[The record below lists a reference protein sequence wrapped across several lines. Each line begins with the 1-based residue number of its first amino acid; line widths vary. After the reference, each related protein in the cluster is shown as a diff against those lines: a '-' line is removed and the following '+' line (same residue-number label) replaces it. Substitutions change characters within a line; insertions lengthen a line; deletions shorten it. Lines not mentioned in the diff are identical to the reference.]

1 MVWLAPHTCRAG
13 FEPQCACL
21 PWPLIAVSLALR
33 GSITATHINGASL
46 CPFLEL
52 LGLLDS
58 SNSFCFAFSA
68 LFCGYS
74 IYAMKTKQWVFSL
87 TLAGGLFLSSWP
99 ASAKEESAITSGPQL
114 LPTGQSISPLSLPG
128 AKIVD
133 LNPGLTDLPDFVA
146 GGGITAVLSPDQK
159 TLLVQTSGH
168 NLVNVT
174 TGDKKSLD
182 SDQYVFV
189 FDVSGDQPQQK
200 QVIRVPNT
208 FAGIAFDP
216 SGEKFYVGGGKD
228 DDIHVYLLKDSTWQ
242 EEASAISLAHN
253 GGNGLRRKETL
264 PVTAG
269 VAITAD
275 GQTLVVANI
284 QNDSISI
291 IDLSAEIVKQE
302 LDLRPGKIDSRNQGE
317 AGGEYPF
324 WVTIKGSEM
333 AYVSSLR
340 DREVVVVSLKPPA
353 DELLA
358 SNPSQPDA
366 PATSAAVVL
375 ARIKVAGNPNRM
387 LLDRAGRHLFVAED
401 NSDSVDVIDT
411 QSKKVVKT
419 IKVGGPADALPDR
432 LVHYRGLSPNSLA
445 LAPDERTIYVT
456 EGGIN
461 CVAVIDLF
469 SEASAKGEG
478 TLRPKVLGL
487 IPTTFYPNSAAV
499 SGDGQRLFVVNGKSL
514 TGPNPGY
521 FERKNPNQYVLELLR
536 SSLLTIPIPN
546 KEQLA
551 DTTKV
556 VAENNQFSAKPPDSD
571 RPLMTYLRRQIKHV
585 IYIVKENRT
594 YDQILGDLDRGNGD
608 HSLTQFGSAVTP
620 NFHHLAQQFVC
631 LDNFYDP
638 GDVSANGWPWSTA
651 GRESD
656 FGVKAVVLSYAKR
669 GMTYDFEGT
678 NRDVNVGLP
687 SLADRVAANP
697 LTPEDPDV
705 LPGTADVAA
714 PDGPNSADEGMGYL
728 WNVALRAGKSVRNYG
743 FFCDLSR
750 YEEPPPDEISLERHP
765 FEKKLQVAFPTK
777 AGLIDRTDPYF
788 RSFDTAF
795 PDYWREIEWER
806 EFDRFVREGQM
817 PDLCL
822 VRFMEDHMGSFKKA
836 IDGINTPERQQADN
850 DYAVG
855 RLVEKV
861 ATSLFKD
868 NTLIFVVE
876 DDAQNGA
883 DHVDSHRSTAYV
895 VGPFVKQGQV
905 VSQFYTTVNVLRT
918 IEDILGTEHLNIH
931 TATARP
937 MVEVFDLKQETW
949 KFKAEASSYL
959 KDTGLPLAD
968 KTGALHPTHDAAYWA
983 AATAQ
988 FDFSKEDN
996 LGDPN
1001 AFNRIIWKGLK
1012 GDVPYPG
1019 DRGGEQ

>member
-1 MVWLAPHTCRAG
+1 
-13 FEPQCACL
+13 
-21 PWPLIAVSLALR
+21 
-33 GSITATHINGASL
+33 
-46 CPFLEL
+46 
-52 LGLLDS
+52 
-58 SNSFCFAFSA
+58 
-68 LFCGYS
+68 
-74 IYAMKTKQWVFSL
+74 MKTKQWVLSL
-87 TLAGGLFLSSWP
+87 TLAGGLFLSLWP
-99 ASAKEESAITSGPQL
+99 ASAKEEPKITSGPQV
-114 LPTGQSISPLSLPG
+114 LPTGQSISPLSAPG
-128 AKIVD
+128 AKVVD

-159 TLLVQTSGH
+159 TLLALTSGH
-168 NLVNVT
+168 NLVSVT

-200 QVIRVPNT
+200 QVIRIPNT
-208 FAGIAFDP
+208 FAGISFDP
-216 SGEKFYVGGGKD
+216 SGQKFYVGGGKD
-228 DDIHVYLLKDSTWQ
+228 DNIHVYLLKDGSWQ
-242 EEASAISLAHN
+242 EEASAISLAHD
-253 GGNGLRRKETL
+253 GGNGLRRKETV

-269 VAITAD
+269 LAVAAD

-284 QNDSISI
+284 QNDSVSI

-302 LDLRPGKIDSRNQGE
+302 LDLRPGKIDSRHQGE
-317 AGGEYPF
+317 PGGEYPF
-324 WVTIKGSEM
+324 WVTIKGSEI

-340 DREVVVVSLKPPA
+340 DREVVVVSLKRPA
-353 DELLA
+353 DHLSDDSSDEALVKAPSENSSAKSEVLA
-358 SNPSQPDA
+358 NNPSQLDA

-375 ARIKVAGNPNRM
+375 TRIKVTGNPNRM
-387 LLDRAGRHLFVAED
+387 LLDHSGSHLFVAED

-411 QSKKVVKT
+411 QANKVVKT
-419 IKVGGPADALPDR
+419 IKAAGPVDALPDR

-445 LAPDERTIYVT
+445 LSPDERTLYVT

-499 SGDGQRLFVVNGKSL
+499 SGDGQRLFVLNGKSL
-514 TGPNPGY
+514 TGPNPGF

-536 SSLLTIPIPN
+536 SSLLSLPIPN

-551 DTTKV
+551 DTTRV

-571 RPLMTYLRRQIKHV
+571 HSLMTYLRRQIKHV

-594 YDQILGDLDRGNGD
+594 YDQVLGDLDRGNGD
-608 HSLTQFGSAVTP
+608 HSLTQFGSAITP

-656 FGVKAVVLSYAKR
+656 FGVKSVVLGYARR

-678 NRDVNVGLP
+678 NRDINIGLP

-750 YEEPPPDEISLERHP
+750 YEEPPPDEIPLERHP

-777 AGLIDRTDPYF
+777 AGLIERTDPYF

-806 EFDRFVREGQM
+806 EFDRFVRESQM

-868 NTLIFVVE
+868 NTLIFVIE

-937 MVEVFDLKQETW
+937 MAEVFDLKQETW
-949 KFKAEASSYL
+949 KFKAEPSSYL

-968 KTGALHPTHDAAYWA
+968 KSGAMHPTHDAAYWA
-983 AATAQ
+983 AATTQ

-996 LGDPN
+996 LGDPD

-1012 GDVPYPG
+1012 GEVPYPG
-1019 DRGGEQ
+1019 DALVRSEK

>member
-1 MVWLAPHTCRAG
+1 M
-13 FEPQCACL
+13 
-21 PWPLIAVSLALR
+21 
-33 GSITATHINGASL
+33 
-46 CPFLEL
+46 
-52 LGLLDS
+52 
-58 SNSFCFAFSA
+58 
-68 LFCGYS
+68 
-74 IYAMKTKQWVFSL
+74 MTKQWVLSL
-87 TLAGGLFLSSWP
+87 TLAGGLSVLTWP
-99 ASAKEESAITSGPQL
+99 AFAKEEPSNTSGRQV
-114 LPTGQSISPLSLPG
+114 LPTGQSISPLGAPG

-133 LNPGLTDLPDFVA
+133 LNPGLKDLPDFVA
-146 GGGITAVLSPDQK
+146 GGGITTVLSPDEK
-159 TLLVQTSGH
+159 ILLVLTSGY
-168 NLVNVT
+168 NLAAIAA
-174 TGDKKSLD
+174 GAKKSLD

-189 FDVSGDQPQQK
+189 FDVSGEQPQPK

-216 SGEKFYVGGGKD
+216 SGQKFYVSGGKD
-228 DDIHVYLLKDSTWQ
+228 DNIHVFLLKDGSWQ
-242 EEASAISLAHN
+242 EAASPLSLDHN
-253 GGNGLRRKETL
+253 GGNGLVRKETS

-269 VAITAD
+269 LAVTGD

-284 QNDSISI
+284 QNDSVSI
-291 IDLSAEIVKQE
+291 VDLSAEIVRQE
-302 LDLRPGKIDSRNQGE
+302 LDLRPGKIDSRHQGE

-324 WVTIKGSEM
+324 WVTIKGSEI

-340 DREVVVVSLKPPA
+340 DREVVVVALKSPVDELSAA
-353 DELLA
+353 DEARAHHSSA
-358 SNPSQPDA
+358 SVSGQSETGADESAQPA
-366 PATSAAVVL
+366 VTVKSAAVL
-375 ARIKVAGNPNRM
+375 TRIKVAGNPNRM
-387 LLDRAGRHLFVAED
+387 LLDKAGRNLFVAED

-411 QSKKVVKT
+411 RSNKIVKS
-419 IKVGGPADALPDR
+419 IKVAGPATVLPDR
-432 LVHYRGLSPNSLA
+432 LLHYRGLSPNSLA
-445 LAPDERTIYVT
+445 FSPDEHTLYVT

-461 CVAVIDLF
+461 SLAVIDLF
-469 SEASAKGEG
+469 PAASAKEKE
-478 TLRPKVLGL
+478 TLQPKVTGL
-487 IPTTFYPNSAAV
+487 IPTTFYPNCVTV
-499 SGDGQRLFVVNGKSL
+499 SGDGQRLYIVNGKSQ

-521 FERKNPNQYVLELLR
+521 FDRKNPDQYVLDLLR
-536 SSLLTIPIPN
+536 SCLLTIPVPT
-546 KEQLA
+546 KEQLT
-551 DTTKV
+551 DTTKL
-556 VAENNQFSAKPPDSD
+556 VAENNLFSAKPPDSD
-571 RPLMTYLRRQIKHV
+571 RSLIAYLRRQVKHV

-594 YDQILGDLDRGNGD
+594 YDQVLGDLDRGNGD
-608 HSLTQFGSAVTP
+608 RSLTQFGLTVTP

-631 LDNFYDP
+631 LDNFYDS

-656 FGVKAVVLSYAKR
+656 FGVKGVVLSYAQR
-669 GMTYDFEGT
+669 GITYDFEGT
-678 NRDVNVGLP
+678 NRDINIGLA
-687 SLADRVAANP
+687 SLAARVAANP
-697 LTPEDPDV
+697 LSPEDPDL
-705 LPGTADVAA
+705 LPGTGDVAA
-714 PDGPNSADEGMGYL
+714 PDGPTGAEEGMGYL
-728 WNVALRAGKSVRNYG
+728 WNVALKAGRSVRNYG

-750 YEEPPPDEISLERHP
+750 YEEPPPDQIPLERHP
-765 FEKKLQVAFPTK
+765 HDKKLQVAYPTK
-777 AGLIDRTDPYF
+777 PELMDRTDLYF
-788 RSFDTAF
+788 RGFDTAF

-806 EFDRFVREGQM
+806 EFDRFVRDGQM

-861 ATSLFKD
+861 ASSIFRD

-876 DDAQNGA
+876 DDAQSGA

-937 MVEVFDLKQETW
+937 LAEVFDLKQEIW
-949 KFKAEASSYL
+949 KFKAEPSNYL
-959 KDTGLPLAD
+959 KDSDLPLPN

-996 LGDPN
+996 LGDPD

-1012 GDVPYPG
+1012 GDVPYPVT
-1019 DRGGEQ
+1019 GGEVRNEK

>member
-1 MVWLAPHTCRAG
+1 
-13 FEPQCACL
+13 
-21 PWPLIAVSLALR
+21 
-33 GSITATHINGASL
+33 
-46 CPFLEL
+46 
-52 LGLLDS
+52 
-58 SNSFCFAFSA
+58 
-68 LFCGYS
+68 
-74 IYAMKTKQWVFSL
+74 MKTKQWVLSL
-87 TLAGGLFLSSWP
+87 TLAGGLFAPSWP
-99 ASAKEESAITSGPQL
+99 ASAKEGPVITSGPHV
-114 LPTGQSISPLSLPG
+114 LPTGQSISPLSAPG

-159 TLLVQTSGH
+159 TLLALTSGH
-168 NLVNVT
+168 NLVSVT

-208 FAGIAFDP
+208 FAGISFDP
-216 SGEKFYVGGGKD
+216 SGQKFYIGGGKD
-228 DDIHVYLLKDSTWQ
+228 DNIHVYLQKDGSWR
-242 EEASAISLAHN
+242 EEASVISLGHN
-253 GGNGLRRKETL
+253 GGNGLSRKETF

-269 VAITAD
+269 LAVTAD

-284 QNDSISI
+284 QNDSVSI
-291 IDLSAEIVKQE
+291 IDLSAEIVKRE
-302 LDLRPGKIDSRNQGE
+302 LDLRPGKIDSRHQGE

-324 WVTIKGSEM
+324 WVAIKGSEM

-353 DELLA
+353 DDLSDEALASASSTSSAARSELL
-358 SNPSQPDA
+358 SNNPSQPDA

-387 LLDRAGRHLFVAED
+387 LLDHAGRHLFVAED
-401 NSDSVDVIDT
+401 NSDSVDIIDT
-411 QSKKVVKT
+411 QFNKVVKT
-419 IKVGGPADALPDR
+419 IKLAGPAGALPDW

-445 LAPDERTIYVT
+445 LSPDERTLYVT
-456 EGGIN
+456 EGGTN
-461 CVAVIDLF
+461 CVAEIDLF
-469 SEASAKGEG
+469 SGPSEKGESSEASTKRGSSSEASTKGEG
-478 TLRPKVLGL
+478 TLPPKVLGL
-487 IPTTFYPNSAAV
+487 IPTTFYPNCVVV

-521 FERKNPNQYVLELLR
+521 FERKNSNQYVLELLR
-536 SSLLTIPIPN
+536 SSLLTIPILN
-546 KEQLA
+546 KQQLA

-571 RPLMTYLRRQIKHV
+571 HSLMAYLRRQIKHV
-585 IYIVKENRT
+585 LYIVKENRT

-608 HSLTQFGSAVTP
+608 RSLTQFGSTITP

-656 FGVKAVVLSYAKR
+656 FGVKAVVLNYAKR

-678 NRDVNVGLP
+678 NRDINIGLG

-728 WNVALRAGKSVRNYG
+728 WDVALRAGKSVRNYG

-750 YEEPPPDEISLERHP
+750 YEEAPPDEIPLERHP
-765 FEKKLQVAFPTK
+765 FEKKLQVAYPTK
-777 AGLIDRTDPYF
+777 AGLIERTDLYF

-795 PDYWREIEWER
+795 PDYWREVEWER

-822 VRFMEDHMGSFKKA
+822 VRFMEDHMGSFKKT

-855 RLVEKV
+855 RLVEKI
-861 ATSLFKD
+861 AASPFKD

-895 VGPFVKQGQV
+895 VGPFIKQGQV

-937 MVEVFDLKQETW
+937 ISEVFDLKQETW
-949 KFKAEASSYL
+949 KFKAEPSSYL

-968 KTGALHPTHDAAYWA
+968 KTGAMHPTHDAAYWA

-996 LGDPN
+996 LGDPD

-1019 DRGGEQ
+1019 DRRIER

>member
-1 MVWLAPHTCRAG
+1 
-13 FEPQCACL
+13 
-21 PWPLIAVSLALR
+21 
-33 GSITATHINGASL
+33 
-46 CPFLEL
+46 
-52 LGLLDS
+52 
-58 SNSFCFAFSA
+58 
-68 LFCGYS
+68 
-74 IYAMKTKQWVFSL
+74 MKIKQWVLSV
-87 TLAGGLFLSSWP
+87 TLAGGLLLSLWP
-99 ASAKEESAITSGPQL
+99 ASAKEGAAISSGPQV
-114 LPTGQSISPLSLPG
+114 LPTGQSISPLSVPG

-133 LNPGLTDLPDFVA
+133 LNPGLPDLPDFVA
-146 GGGITAVLSPDQK
+146 GGGITTVLSPDLK
-159 TLLVQTSGH
+159 TLLALTSGY
-168 NLVNVT
+168 NLVSVT

-208 FAGIAFDP
+208 FAGISFDP
-216 SGEKFYVGGGKD
+216 SGQKFYVGGGKD
-228 DDIHVYLLKDSTWQ
+228 DNIHVYLLKDGSWQ
-242 EEASAISLAHN
+242 EEASAISLAHD
-253 GGNGLRRKETL
+253 GGNGLRRKETV

-269 VAITAD
+269 LAVTAD
-275 GQTLVVANI
+275 GRTLVVANI
-284 QNDSISI
+284 QNDSVSI
-291 IDLSAEIVKQE
+291 VDLSAEIVKHE
-302 LDLRPGKIDSRNQGE
+302 LDLRPGKIDSHHQGE
-317 AGGEYPF
+317 PGGEYPF
-324 WVTIKGSEM
+324 WVTVKGSEI

-353 DELLA
+353 DNLSDDSRAKALSANSSAKPETLAKASSTTSGAKSELPA
-358 SNPSQPDA
+358 NNPSQPGP
-366 PATSAAVVL
+366 PATSAAAVL
-375 ARIKVAGNPNRM
+375 ARIKVTGNPNRM
-387 LLDRAGRHLFVAED
+387 LLDRAGHHLFVAED
-401 NSDSVDVIDT
+401 NSDSVDVMDT
-411 QSKKVVKT
+411 QSNKVVKT
-419 IKVGGPADALPDR
+419 IKVAGPADALPDR
-432 LVHYRGLSPNSLA
+432 PVHYRGLSPNSLA
-445 LAPDERTIYVT
+445 LSPDERTLYVT

-469 SEASAKGEG
+469 CEALAKGEG

-487 IPTTFYPNSAAV
+487 IPTTFYPNSVAV
-499 SGDGQRLFVVNGKSL
+499 SADGQRLFVVNGKSL
-514 TGPNPGY
+514 TGPNPGF

-536 SSLLTIPIPN
+536 SSLLTVPIPN
-546 KEQLA
+546 QEQLA

-571 RPLMTYLRRQIKHV
+571 HSLMTYLRRQIKHV

-608 HSLTQFGSAVTP
+608 HSLAQFGSTITP

-638 GDVSANGWPWSTA
+638 GDVSASGWPWSTA

-656 FGVKAVVLSYAKR
+656 FGVKAVVLGYAKR
-669 GMTYDFEGT
+669 GTTYDFEGT
-678 NRDVNVGLP
+678 NRDINIGLP

-714 PDGPNSADEGMGYL
+714 PDGPDSADEGMGYL
-728 WNVALRAGKSVRNYG
+728 WNVALRGGKSVRNYG

-750 YEEPPPDEISLERHP
+750 YEEPPPDEIPLERHP

-788 RSFDTAF
+788 RGFDTAF
-795 PDYWREIEWER
+795 PDYWREVEWER

-868 NTLIFVVE
+868 NTLIFVIE

-883 DHVDSHRSTAYV
+883 DHVDAHRSTAYV

-931 TATARP
+931 TSTARP
-937 MVEVFDLKQETW
+937 MTEVFDLKQQTW
-949 KFKAEASSYL
+949 KFKAEPSSYL

-968 KTGALHPTHDAAYWA
+968 KTGALHPTHDAAYWE

-996 LGDPN
+996 LGDPD
-1001 AFNRIIWKGLK
+1001 AFNRIIWNGLK

-1019 DRGGEQ
+1019 DAIVKSEK

>member
-1 MVWLAPHTCRAG
+1 M
-13 FEPQCACL
+13 
-21 PWPLIAVSLALR
+21 I
-33 GSITATHINGASL
+33 
-46 CPFLEL
+46 
-52 LGLLDS
+52 
-58 SNSFCFAFSA
+58 
-68 LFCGYS
+68 
-74 IYAMKTKQWVFSL
+74 TKQWVLSL
-87 TLAGGLFLSSWP
+87 TLAGGLLLPSWP
-99 ASAKEESAITSGPQL
+99 ASGKEEPTVTSGSQV
-114 LPTGQSISPLSLPG
+114 LPTGQSISPLSAPG

-133 LNPGLTDLPDFVA
+133 LNPGLTDLPEFVA
-146 GGGITAVLSPDQK
+146 GGGITTVLSPDQK
-159 TLLVQTSGH
+159 TLLALTSGH
-168 NLVNVT
+168 NLASVA

-208 FAGIAFDP
+208 FAGIAFSP
-216 SGEKFYVGGGKD
+216 SGEKFYLGGGKD
-228 DDIHVYLLKDSTWQ
+228 DNIHVYLLKAGSWQ
-242 EEASAISLAHN
+242 EEASAIPLGHE

-269 VAITAD
+269 LAVTAD
-275 GQTLVVANI
+275 GQILVVANI

-291 IDLSAEIVKQE
+291 LDLSAEVVKQE
-302 LDLRPGKIDSRNQGE
+302 LDLRPGKIDSRHQGE

-324 WVTIKGSEM
+324 WVTIKGNET

-353 DELLA
+353 V
-358 SNPSQPDA
+358 S
-366 PATSAAVVL
+366 

-387 LLDRAGRHLFVAED
+387 LLDHAGRYLFVAED

-411 QSKKVVKT
+411 QSNKVVKT
-419 IKVGGPADALPDR
+419 IRAAGPADALPDR

-445 LAPDERTIYVT
+445 LSPDQHTLYVT

-469 SEASAKGEG
+469 SGTSEKGDSSESSGKEGSSSVALAKEEASAKGGG
-478 TLRPKVLGL
+478 TPRPKVLGL
-487 IPTTFYPNSAAV
+487 IPTTFYPNCVSV
-499 SGDGQRLFVVNGKSL
+499 SGDGLRLFVINGKSL

-521 FERKNPNQYVLELLR
+521 FDRKNPNQYVLELLR
-536 SSLLTIPIPN
+536 SSLLTMPIPN
-546 KEQLA
+546 QEQLA

-556 VAENNQFSAKPPDSD
+556 VAENNQFSAKPLDSD
-571 RPLMTYLRRQIKHV
+571 RSLMAYLRRQVKHV

-594 YDQILGDLDRGNGD
+594 YDQVLGDLDRGNGD
-608 HSLTQFGSAVTP
+608 RSLTQFGLAITP

-631 LDNFYDP
+631 LDNFYDC

-656 FGVKAVVLSYAKR
+656 FGVKGVVLDYAKR

-678 NRDVNVGLP
+678 NRDINIGLA

-697 LTPEDPDV
+697 VTPEDPDL

-714 PDGPNSADEGMGYL
+714 PDGPNSAEEGMGYL

-750 YEEPPPDEISLERHP
+750 YEEPPPDEIPLERHP
-765 FEKKLQVAFPTK
+765 FDKKLQVAYPTK
-777 AGLIDRTDPYF
+777 AGLIERTDPYF
-788 RSFDTAF
+788 RGFDTAF

-806 EFDRFVREGQM
+806 EFDRFVRDGQM
-817 PDLCL
+817 PDLSL

-861 ATSLFKD
+861 ASSIFKD
-868 NTLIFVVE
+868 NTLIFVIE

-895 VGPFVKQGQV
+895 VGPFVKEGQV

-937 MVEVFDLKQETW
+937 MAEVFDLKQEAW
-949 KFKAEASSYL
+949 KFKAEPSGYL
-959 KDTGLPLAD
+959 KDTALPLPNKA
-968 KTGALHPTHDAAYWA
+968 GALHPTHDAAYWA

-996 LGDPN
+996 LGDPD

-1012 GDVPYPG
+1012 GDVPYPSP
-1019 DRGGEQ
+1019 

>member
-1 MVWLAPHTCRAG
+1 
-13 FEPQCACL
+13 
-21 PWPLIAVSLALR
+21 
-33 GSITATHINGASL
+33 
-46 CPFLEL
+46 
-52 LGLLDS
+52 
-58 SNSFCFAFSA
+58 
-68 LFCGYS
+68 
-74 IYAMKTKQWVFSL
+74 MKTKQWVLSL
-87 TLAGGLFLSSWP
+87 TLAGGLCLPTWP
-99 ASAKEESAITSGPQL
+99 ASAKEEPSDTPGRQL
-114 LPTGQSISPLSLPG
+114 LPTGQSISPLSAPG

-133 LNPGLTDLPDFVA
+133 LNPGLSDLPDFVA
-146 GGGITAVLSPDQK
+146 GGGITTVLSPDQK
-159 TLLVQTSGH
+159 TLLVLTSGF
-168 NLVNVT
+168 NLAT
-174 TGDKKSLD
+174 ITPGDKKSLD
-182 SDQYVFV
+182 SDQYIFV
-189 FDVSGDQPQQK
+189 FDVSAEQPQPK

-216 SGEKFYVGGGKD
+216 AGQKFYVGGGKD
-228 DDIHVYLLKDSTWQ
+228 DNLHTYLLKAGSWQ
-242 EEASAISLAHN
+242 EAASPISLDHT
-253 GGNGLRRKETL
+253 GGNGLVRKKTS

-269 VAITAD
+269 LAVTAD
-275 GQTLVVANI
+275 GQTLVIANI

-302 LDLRPGKIDSRNQGE
+302 LDLRPGKIDSRHQGE

-324 WVTIKGSEM
+324 WVTIEGSET

-340 DREVVVVSLKPPA
+340 DREVVVIGLKSPV
-353 DELLA
+353 DELALSDEARARA
-358 SNPSQPDA
+358 SSASADASAQPA
-366 PATSAAVVL
+366 VTIKSAAVL

-387 LLDRAGRHLFVAED
+387 LLDRAGRYLFVAED

-411 QSKKVVKT
+411 RSNKIVKS
-419 IKVGGPADALPDR
+419 IKVAGPAEALPDR
-432 LVHYRGLSPNSLA
+432 LLHYHGFAPNSLA
-445 LAPDERTIYVT
+445 LSPDEHTLYVT

-461 CVAVIDLF
+461 SVAVIDLF
-469 SEASAKGEG
+469 SDASTKKESSGPSAPDKG
-478 TLRPKVLGL
+478 TLQPKIAGL
-487 IPTTFYPNSAAV
+487 IPTTFYPNCVTV
-499 SGDGQRLFVVNGKSL
+499 SGDGQRLYVVNGKSQ
-514 TGPNPGY
+514 TGPNPGNLD
-521 FERKNPNQYVLELLR
+521 RKNPNQYVLDLLR
-536 SSLLTIPIPN
+536 SSLLTIPVPSH
-546 KEQLA
+546 EQLA

-556 VAENNQFSAKPPDSD
+556 VAENNLFSAKAPDSD
-571 RPLMTYLRRQIKHV
+571 RSLIAYLRRQIKHV

-608 HSLTQFGSAVTP
+608 HALTQFGLAVTP

-631 LDNFYDP
+631 LDNFYDS

-656 FGVKAVVLSYAKR
+656 FGVKGVVLSYAER
-669 GMTYDFEGT
+669 GITYDFEGT
-678 NRDVNVGLP
+678 NRDINIGLP

-697 LTPEDPDV
+697 LSPEDPDL

-714 PDGPNSADEGMGYL
+714 PDGPTSAEEGMGYL
-728 WNVALRAGKSVRNYG
+728 WNVALKAGKSVRNYG

-750 YEEPPPDEISLERHP
+750 YEEPPPDQIPLERHP
-765 FEKKLQVAFPTK
+765 HDKKLQVAYPTK
-777 AGLIDRTDPYF
+777 PELMDRTDLYF
-788 RSFDTAF
+788 RGFDTAF

-806 EFDRFVREGQM
+806 EFDRFVRDGQM

-855 RLVEKV
+855 RLVEKI
-861 ATSLFKD
+861 ASSIFKD

-895 VGPFVKQGQV
+895 VGPFIKQGQV

-931 TATARP
+931 TATVRP
-937 MVEVFDLKQETW
+937 MAEVFDLKQETW
-949 KFKAEASSYL
+949 KFQAEPSNYL
-959 KDTGLPLAD
+959 KETELPLAN
-968 KTGALHPTHDAAYWA
+968 KSGAMHPTHDAAYWA

-996 LGDPN
+996 LGDPD

-1012 GDVPYPG
+1012 GEVPYPMSPG
-1019 DRGGEQ
+1019 R

>member
-1 MVWLAPHTCRAG
+1 M
-13 FEPQCACL
+13 
-21 PWPLIAVSLALR
+21 
-33 GSITATHINGASL
+33 
-46 CPFLEL
+46 
-52 LGLLDS
+52 
-58 SNSFCFAFSA
+58 
-68 LFCGYS
+68 
-74 IYAMKTKQWVFSL
+74 MTKQWVLSL
-87 TLAGGLFLSSWP
+87 TLAGGLLLPSWP
-99 ASAKEESAITSGPQL
+99 ASAKEEATTTSGSQV
-114 LPTGQSISPLSLPG
+114 LPTGQSISPLNAPG

-133 LNPGLTDLPDFVA
+133 LNPGLTDLPEFVA
-146 GGGITAVLSPDQK
+146 GGGITTVLSPDQK
-159 TLLVQTSGH
+159 TLLALTSGH
-168 NLVNVT
+168 NLVRVAS
-174 TGDKKSLD
+174 GDKKSLD

-216 SGEKFYVGGGKD
+216 SGEKFYLGGGKD
-228 DDIHVYLLKDSTWQ
+228 DNIHVYLLKAGSWQ
-242 EEASAISLAHN
+242 EEASAIPLGHE

-269 VAITAD
+269 LAVTSD

-284 QNDSISI
+284 QNDSVSI
-291 IDLSAEIVKQE
+291 INLSAEIVKQE
-302 LDLRPGKIDSRNQGE
+302 LDLRPGKIDSRHQGE

-324 WVTIKGSEM
+324 WVTTKGNEM
-333 AYVSSLR
+333 VYVSSLR
-340 DREVVVVSLKPPA
+340 DREVVVISLKPPA
-353 DELLA
+353 DELSA
-358 SNPSQPDA
+358 NAPAAPDA
-366 PATSAAVVL
+366 SGTSTAVVL

-387 LLDRAGRHLFVAED
+387 LLDHAGRYLFVAED
-401 NSDSVDVIDT
+401 NTDSVDVIDI
-411 QSKKVVKT
+411 QSNKVVKT
-419 IKVGGPADALPDR
+419 IRAAGPADALPDG

-445 LAPDERTIYVT
+445 LSPDQRTLYVT

-461 CVAVIDLF
+461 CVAVIGLF
-469 SEASAKGEG
+469 SEASEKGDSSETSAMG
-478 TLRPKVLGL
+478 EALRPKVLGL
-487 IPTTFYPNSAAV
+487 IPTTFYPNSVSV

-521 FERKNPNQYVLELLR
+521 FDRKNPNQYVLELLR

-546 KEQLA
+546 KEQLT

-556 VAENNQFSAKPPDSD
+556 VAENNQFSTKPPDSD
-571 RPLMTYLRRQIKHV
+571 RSLMAYLRRQVKHV

-594 YDQILGDLDRGNGD
+594 YDQVLGDLDRGNGD
-608 HSLTQFGSAVTP
+608 RSLTQFGSPITP

-631 LDNFYDP
+631 LDNFYDC

-656 FGVKAVVLSYAKR
+656 FGVKAVVLGYAKR
-669 GMTYDFEGT
+669 GTTYDFEGT
-678 NRDVNVGLP
+678 NRDINIGLP
-687 SLADRVAANP
+687 SLAGRVAANP
-697 LTPEDPDV
+697 VTPEDPDL

-714 PDGPNSADEGMGYL
+714 PDGPNGAEEGMGYL
-728 WNVALRAGKSVRNYG
+728 WDVALRAGKSVRNYG

-750 YEEPPPDEISLERHP
+750 YELAPPDQIPLERHP
-765 FEKKLQVAFPTK
+765 FDKKLQVAYPTK
-777 AGLIDRTDPYF
+777 AGLLERTDPYF

-795 PDYWREIEWER
+795 PDYWRETEWER
-806 EFDRFVREGQM
+806 EFDRFVRDGQM

-861 ATSLFKD
+861 ASSIFKD

-895 VGPFVKQGQV
+895 VGPFVKEGQV
-905 VSQFYTTVNVLRT
+905 VSQLYTTVNVLRT

-937 MVEVFDLKQETW
+937 MAEVFDLKQETW
-949 KFKAEASSYL
+949 KFKAEPSNYL
-959 KDTGLPLAD
+959 KDTDLPLPN
-968 KTGALHPTHDAAYWA
+968 KVGALHPTHNAAYWA

-996 LGDPN
+996 LGDPD

-1012 GDVPYPG
+1012 DDVPYPG
-1019 DRGGEQ
+1019 VREK

>member
-1 MVWLAPHTCRAG
+1 
-13 FEPQCACL
+13 
-21 PWPLIAVSLALR
+21 LR
-33 GSITATHINGASL
+33 FSH
-46 CPFLEL
+46 F
-52 LGLLDS
+52 
-58 SNSFCFAFSA
+58 FAAIHFQQD
-68 LFCGYS
+68 
-74 IYAMKTKQWVFSL
+74 AMKTKQWVLSL
-87 TLAGGLFLSSWP
+87 TLAGGLLLPLWP
-99 ASAKEESAITSGPQL
+99 ASAKEEATITSGRQV
-114 LPTGQSISPLSLPG
+114 LPTGQSISPLGAPG

-133 LNPGLTDLPDFVA
+133 LNPGLTDLPEFVA
-146 GGGITAVLSPDQK
+146 GGGITTVLSPDQK
-159 TLLVQTSGH
+159 TLLVLTSGH
-168 NLVNVT
+168 NLVSVA
-174 TGDKKSLD
+174 TGDKKSRD
-182 SDQYVFV
+182 TDQYVFV
-189 FDVSGDQPQQK
+189 FDVSGDQPEQK
-200 QVIRVPNT
+200 QVVRVPNT

-216 SGEKFYVGGGKD
+216 SGEKFYLGGGKD
-228 DDIHVYLLKDSTWQ
+228 DNIHVYLLKAGSWQ
-242 EEASAISLAHN
+242 EKASAIPLAHD

-269 VAITAD
+269 LAVTAD

-291 IDLSAEIVKQE
+291 IDLSAELVKQE
-302 LDLRPGKIDSRNQGE
+302 LDLRPGKIDSRHQGE

-324 WVTIKGSEM
+324 WVTIKGNEI

-353 DELLA
+353 DERLA
-358 SNPSQPDA
+358 SAPAQPDSS
-366 PATSAAVVL
+366 TMSTAVVL

-387 LLDRAGRHLFVAED
+387 LLDHAGRYLFVAED
-401 NSDSVDVIDT
+401 NSDIVDVIDT
-411 QSKKVVKT
+411 QSNKVVKT
-419 IKVGGPADALPDR
+419 IRAAGPADALPDR

-445 LAPDERTIYVT
+445 LSPDQRTLYVT
-456 EGGIN
+456 EGGTN

-469 SEASAKGEG
+469 SEASAKGNLFSGSSEKG
-478 TLRPKVLGL
+478 ESSETSAKGGETPRPKVLGL
-487 IPTTFYPNSAAV
+487 IPTTCYPNCVSV

-521 FERKNPNQYVLELLR
+521 FDRKNPNQYVLELLR

-556 VAENNQFSAKPPDSD
+556 VAENNEFSAKPPDSD
-571 RPLMTYLRRQIKHV
+571 RSLMTYLRRQVKHV

-608 HSLTQFGSAVTP
+608 RSLTQFGLDITP

-656 FGVKAVVLSYAKR
+656 FGVKAVVLNYAKR

-678 NRDVNVGLP
+678 DRDINIGLP

-697 LTPEDPDV
+697 VTPEDPDL

-714 PDGPNSADEGMGYL
+714 PDGPDSAEEGMGYL

-750 YEEPPPDEISLERHP
+750 YEQPPPDQIPPERHP
-765 FEKKLQVAFPTK
+765 YDKRLQVAYPTK
-777 AGLIDRTDPYF
+777 AGLIERTDPYF

-806 EFDRFVREGQM
+806 EFDRFVRDGQM

-861 ATSLFKD
+861 ASSIFKD
-868 NTLIFVVE
+868 NTLIFVIE

-895 VGPFVKQGQV
+895 VGRFVKQGEV

-918 IEDILGTEHLNIH
+918 IEDILGTEHLNMH

-937 MVEVFDLKQETW
+937 MAEVFDLKQETW
-949 KFKAEASSYL
+949 KFKAEPSNYL
-959 KDTGLPLAD
+959 KDTALPLPNKA
-968 KTGALHPTHDAAYWA
+968 GALHPTHDAAYWA

-996 LGDPN
+996 LGDPD
-1001 AFNRIIWKGLK
+1001 AFNRIIWRGLK
-1012 GDVPYPG
+1012 GEVPYPVV
-1019 DRGGEQ
+1019 RER

>member
-1 MVWLAPHTCRAG
+1 
-13 FEPQCACL
+13 
-21 PWPLIAVSLALR
+21 
-33 GSITATHINGASL
+33 
-46 CPFLEL
+46 
-52 LGLLDS
+52 
-58 SNSFCFAFSA
+58 
-68 LFCGYS
+68 
-74 IYAMKTKQWVFSL
+74 MKTKQWVLSL
-87 TLAGGLFLSSWP
+87 TLAGGLLLPSWP
-99 ASAKEESAITSGPQL
+99 ASGKEEPKITSGPQV
-114 LPTGQSISPLSLPG
+114 LPTGQSISPLSVPG
-128 AKIVD
+128 AKILD
-133 LNPGLTDLPDFVA
+133 LNPGLADLPDFVA
-146 GGGITAVLSPDQK
+146 GGGITTVLSPDQK
-159 TLLVQTSGH
+159 TLLALTSGY
-168 NLVNVT
+168 NLVTVT
-174 TGDKKSLD
+174 SGDKKSLD

-200 QVIRVPNT
+200 QLIRISNT
-208 FAGIAFDP
+208 FAGISFDP
-216 SGEKFYVGGGKD
+216 SGQKFYVGGGKD
-228 DDIHVYLLKDSTWQ
+228 DNLHVYLLKDGSWQ

-253 GGNGLRRKETL
+253 GGNGLRRKETV

-269 VAITAD
+269 LAVTAD

-284 QNDSISI
+284 QNDSVSI

-302 LDLRPGKIDSRNQGE
+302 LDLRPGKIDSRHQGE
-317 AGGEYPF
+317 PGGEYPF
-324 WVTIKGSEM
+324 WVTIKGSEI

-340 DREVVVVSLKPPA
+340 DREVVAVSLKPPA
-353 DELLA
+353 DDLSDEALAKASSTSSGAKSELLA
-358 SNPSQPDA
+358 NNPSQPDA

-387 LLDRAGRHLFVAED
+387 LLDHAGRHLFVAED

-411 QSKKVVKT
+411 QSNKIVKT
-419 IKVGGPADALPDR
+419 IKVAGPVDALPDR

-445 LAPDERTIYVT
+445 FSPDERTLYVT

-469 SEASAKGEG
+469 PESAKGEALPKGEG

-487 IPTTFYPNSAAV
+487 IPTTFYPNCVAV
-499 SGDGQRLFVVNGKSL
+499 SGDGQRLFIVNGKSL
-514 TGPNPGY
+514 TGANPGF
-521 FERKNPNQYVLELLR
+521 FERKDPNQYVLELLR
-536 SSLLTIPIPN
+536 SSLLTVPIPN

-556 VAENNQFSAKPPDSD
+556 VADNNQFLAKPPDSD
-571 RPLMTYLRRQIKHV
+571 QSLMTYLRRQIKHV

-608 HSLTQFGSAVTP
+608 HSLTQFGSAITP
-620 NFHHLAQQFVC
+620 NFHHLAQRFVC

-656 FGVKAVVLSYAKR
+656 FGVKAVVLGYAKR
-669 GMTYDFEGT
+669 GTTYDFEGT
-678 NRDVNVGLP
+678 NRDINIGLA

-743 FFCDLSR
+743 FFCDLGR
-750 YEEPPPDEISLERHP
+750 YEEPPPDEIPLERHP

-777 AGLIDRTDPYF
+777 AGLIEHTDPYF

-806 EFDRFVREGQM
+806 EFDRFLREGQM

-861 ATSLFKD
+861 AASLFKD

-918 IEDILGTEHLNIH
+918 IEDILGTDHLNIH

-937 MVEVFDLKQETW
+937 MAEVFDLKQETW
-949 KFKAEASSYL
+949 KFKAEPSSYL

-968 KTGALHPTHDAAYWA
+968 KTGAMHPTHDAAYWE

-996 LGDPN
+996 LGDPD

-1012 GDVPYPG
+1012 GDAPYPG
-1019 DRGGEQ
+1019 DAVVRSEK

>member
-1 MVWLAPHTCRAG
+1 
-13 FEPQCACL
+13 
-21 PWPLIAVSLALR
+21 
-33 GSITATHINGASL
+33 
-46 CPFLEL
+46 
-52 LGLLDS
+52 
-58 SNSFCFAFSA
+58 
-68 LFCGYS
+68 
-74 IYAMKTKQWVFSL
+74 MKTKQWVLSL
-87 TLAGGLFLSSWP
+87 TLAGGLFLPLWP
-99 ASAKEESAITSGPQL
+99 ASGKEEPKITSGPKV
-114 LPTGQSISPLSLPG
+114 LPTGQSISPLSVPG
-128 AKIVD
+128 ARIVD
-133 LNPGLTDLPDFVA
+133 LNPGLADLPDFVA
-146 GGGITAVLSPDQK
+146 GGGITTVLSPDQK
-159 TLLVQTSGH
+159 TLLALTSGH
-168 NLVNVT
+168 NLVSVT

-200 QVIRVPNT
+200 QLIRIPNT
-208 FAGIAFDP
+208 FAGISFDP
-216 SGEKFYVGGGKD
+216 SGQKFYVGGGKD
-228 DDIHVYLLKDSTWQ
+228 DNIHSYLLKGGSWQ

-253 GGNGLRRKETL
+253 GGNGLRREETV

-269 VAITAD
+269 LAVTAD

-284 QNDSISI
+284 QNDSVSI

-302 LDLRPGKIDSRNQGE
+302 LDLRPGKIDSRHQGE
-317 AGGEYPF
+317 PGGEYPF
-324 WVTIKGSEM
+324 WVTIKGSEI

-353 DELLA
+353 DDLSDEALAKASSTSSGAKSELLA
-358 SNPSQPDA
+358 NNPSQPDA

-387 LLDRAGRHLFVAED
+387 LLDHAGRHLFVAED

-411 QSKKVVKT
+411 QSNEVVKT
-419 IKVGGPADALPDR
+419 IKAAGPVDALPDR
-432 LVHYRGLSPNSLA
+432 LVHYRGISPNSLA
-445 LAPDERTIYVT
+445 FSPDERTLYVT

-461 CVAVIDLF
+461 CVAVIDLS
-469 SEASAKGEG
+469 SEALGKGEG

-487 IPTTFYPNSAAV
+487 IPTTFYPNSVAV

-514 TGPNPGY
+514 TGPNPGF

-536 SSLLTIPIPN
+536 SSLLTIPVPN

-571 RPLMTYLRRQIKHV
+571 HSLMTYLRRQIKHV

-608 HSLTQFGSAVTP
+608 RSLAQFGLAITP

-656 FGVKAVVLSYAKR
+656 FGVKAVVLNYAKR

-678 NRDVNVGLP
+678 NRDVNIGLP

-750 YEEPPPDEISLERHP
+750 YEEPPPDEIPLERHP

-777 AGLIDRTDPYF
+777 AGLIERTDHYF

-817 PDLCL
+817 PALCL

-861 ATSLFKD
+861 AASLFKD

-905 VSQFYTTVNVLRT
+905 VSQFYTTVNLLRT

-937 MVEVFDLKQETW
+937 MAEVFDLKQETW
-949 KFKAEASSYL
+949 KFRAEPSSYL

-968 KTGALHPTHDAAYWA
+968 KTAALHPTHDAAYWA

-996 LGDPN
+996 LGDPD
-1001 AFNRIIWKGLK
+1001 AFNRIIWKGLR

-1019 DRGGEQ
+1019 DAPVRAKH

>member
-1 MVWLAPHTCRAG
+1 
-13 FEPQCACL
+13 
-21 PWPLIAVSLALR
+21 
-33 GSITATHINGASL
+33 
-46 CPFLEL
+46 
-52 LGLLDS
+52 
-58 SNSFCFAFSA
+58 
-68 LFCGYS
+68 
-74 IYAMKTKQWVFSL
+74 MKTKQWVLSL
-87 TLAGGLFLSSWP
+87 TLAGGLFLPSWP
-99 ASAKEESAITSGPQL
+99 ASGKDEPKITSGL
-114 LPTGQSISPLSLPG
+114 HVLPTGQSISPLSVPG

-133 LNPGLTDLPDFVA
+133 LNPGLADLPDFVA
-146 GGGITAVLSPDQK
+146 GGGITTVLSPDRK
-159 TLLVQTSGH
+159 TLLALTSGH
-168 NLVNVT
+168 NLVSVT

-200 QVIRVPNT
+200 QLMRIPNT
-208 FAGIAFDP
+208 FAGISFDP
-216 SGEKFYVGGGKD
+216 SGQKFYVGGGKD
-228 DDIHVYLLKDSTWQ
+228 DNIHVYLLKDGFWQ
-242 EEASAISLAHN
+242 EEASVISLAHN
-253 GGNGLRRKETL
+253 GGNGLRRKETV

-269 VAITAD
+269 LAVTAD

-284 QNDSISI
+284 QNDSVSI

-302 LDLRPGKIDSRNQGE
+302 LDLRPGKIDSRHQGE
-317 AGGEYPF
+317 PGGEYPF
-324 WVTIKGSEM
+324 WVTIKGSEI

-353 DELLA
+353 YELLA
-358 SNPSQPDA
+358 KNPSQPDA

-375 ARIKVAGNPNRM
+375 ARIKVTGNPNRM
-387 LLDRAGRHLFVAED
+387 LLDHAGRYLFVAED
-401 NSDSVDVIDT
+401 NSDSVEVIDT
-411 QSKKVVKT
+411 QSNKVVKT
-419 IKVGGPADALPDR
+419 IKVAGPADALPDR

-445 LAPDERTIYVT
+445 LSPDEHTLYVT

-469 SEASAKGEG
+469 SEASAKGNSFSGASEKGESSEASPKRGSSSDPSAVALAKEEALAKGGG

-487 IPTTFYPNSAAV
+487 IPTTFYPNCVAV

-514 TGPNPGY
+514 TGPNPGF
-521 FERKNPNQYVLELLR
+521 FERKNSNQYVLELLR
-536 SSLLTIPIPN
+536 SSLLTVPIPN
-546 KEQLA
+546 QEQLA

-556 VAENNQFSAKPPDSD
+556 VAENNQFLAKPPDSD
-571 RPLMTYLRRQIKHV
+571 HSLMTYLRRQIKHV

-608 HSLTQFGSAVTP
+608 HSLTQFGSAITP

-656 FGVKAVVLSYAKR
+656 FGVKAVVLNYARR

-678 NRDVNVGLP
+678 NRDVNIGLP

-743 FFCDLSR
+743 FFCDLGR
-750 YEEPPPDEISLERHP
+750 YEEPPPDEIPLERHP

-777 AGLIDRTDPYF
+777 AGLIERTDPYF
-788 RSFDTAF
+788 RGFDTAF

-855 RLVEKV
+855 RLVQKV

-868 NTLIFVVE
+868 NTLIFVIE

-905 VSQFYTTVNVLRT
+905 VSQFYTTVNLLRT

-937 MVEVFDLKQETW
+937 MAEVFDLKQETW
-949 KFKAEASSYL
+949 KFKAEPSSYL

-996 LGDPN
+996 LGDPD

-1019 DRGGEQ
+1019 DSQ

>member
-1 MVWLAPHTCRAG
+1 M
-13 FEPQCACL
+13 
-21 PWPLIAVSLALR
+21 
-33 GSITATHINGASL
+33 
-46 CPFLEL
+46 
-52 LGLLDS
+52 
-58 SNSFCFAFSA
+58 
-68 LFCGYS
+68 
-74 IYAMKTKQWVFSL
+74 MTKQWVLSL
-87 TLAGGLFLSSWP
+87 TLAGGLLLPSWP
-99 ASAKEESAITSGPQL
+99 ASAKEEPATASGSQV
-114 LPTGQSISPLSLPG
+114 LPTGQSISPLNAPG

-133 LNPGLTDLPDFVA
+133 LNPGLTELPEFVA
-146 GGGITAVLSPDQK
+146 GGGITTVLSPDQK
-159 TLLVQTSGH
+159 TLLALTSGH
-168 NLVNVT
+168 NLISVA

-200 QVIRVPNT
+200 QIIRVPNT

-216 SGEKFYVGGGKD
+216 SGEKFYLGGGKD
-228 DDIHVYLLKDSTWQ
+228 DNIHVYLLKAGSWQ
-242 EEASAISLAHN
+242 EEASAIPLGHD

-269 VAITAD
+269 LAVTAD
-275 GQTLVVANI
+275 GQTLVAANI

-291 IDLSAEIVKQE
+291 IDLSTEVVKQE
-302 LDLRPGKIDSRNQGE
+302 LDLRPGKIDSRHQGE

-324 WVTIKGSEM
+324 WVAIKGNEM

-358 SNPSQPDA
+358 NARSQPDA
-366 PATSAAVVL
+366 SGTSTAVVL

-387 LLDRAGRHLFVAED
+387 LLDHAGRYLFVAED

-411 QSKKVVKT
+411 QSNKVMKT
-419 IKVGGPADALPDR
+419 IRAAGPADALPDR

-445 LAPDERTIYVT
+445 LSPDQRTLYVT

-469 SEASAKGEG
+469 SEASEKGNSSEMSAKGGSPSGLSSVALAKEEA
-478 TLRPKVLGL
+478 LRPKVLGL
-487 IPTTFYPNSAAV
+487 IPTTFYPNCVAV

-521 FERKNPNQYVLELLR
+521 FDRKNPNQYVLELLR

-546 KEQLA
+546 QEQLA
-551 DTTKV
+551 ETTKV
-556 VAENNQFSAKPPDSD
+556 VAENNQFSAKPSDSD
-571 RPLMTYLRRQIKHV
+571 RSLVAYLRHQVKHV

-594 YDQILGDLDRGNGD
+594 YDQVLGDLDRGNGD
-608 HSLTQFGSAVTP
+608 RSLTQFGLAITP

-631 LDNFYDP
+631 LDNFYDC
-638 GDVSANGWPWSTA
+638 GDVSANGWPWSTS

-656 FGVKAVVLSYAKR
+656 FGVKAVVLDYAKR

-678 NRDVNVGLP
+678 NRDINIGLP

-697 LTPEDPDV
+697 VTPEDPDL

-743 FFCDLSR
+743 FFCDLGR
-750 YEEPPPDEISLERHP
+750 YELPPPDQIPLERHP
-765 FEKKLQVAFPTK
+765 FDKKLQVAYPTK
-777 AGLIDRTDPYF
+777 AGLIERTDPYF
-788 RSFDTAF
+788 RGFDTAF
-795 PDYWREIEWER
+795 PDYWRETEWER
-806 EFDRFVREGQM
+806 EFDRFVRDGQM

-861 ATSLFKD
+861 AASIFKD

-895 VGPFVKQGQV
+895 VGPFVKQGRV

-937 MVEVFDLKQETW
+937 MAEVFDLKQETW
-949 KFKAEASSYL
+949 KFKAEPSNYL
-959 KDTGLPLAD
+959 KDTALPLPNKA
-968 KTGALHPTHDAAYWA
+968 GALHPTHDAAYWA

-996 LGDPN
+996 LGDPD

-1019 DRGGEQ
+1019 EAIVSGEK

>member
-1 MVWLAPHTCRAG
+1 
-13 FEPQCACL
+13 
-21 PWPLIAVSLALR
+21 
-33 GSITATHINGASL
+33 
-46 CPFLEL
+46 
-52 LGLLDS
+52 
-58 SNSFCFAFSA
+58 
-68 LFCGYS
+68 
-74 IYAMKTKQWVFSL
+74 MKTKQWVLSL
-87 TLAGGLFLSSWP
+87 MLAGGLCLPTWF
-99 ASAKEESAITSGPQL
+99 ASAKEESTDASGRQV
-114 LPTGQSISPLSLPG
+114 LPSGQGISPLCAPG

-133 LNPGLTDLPDFVA
+133 LNPGLTGLPDFVA
-146 GGGITAVLSPDQK
+146 GGGITTVLSPDQK
-159 TLLVQTSGH
+159 NLLVLTSGH
-168 NLVNVT
+168 NLVTVG
-174 TGDKKSLD
+174 TGDEKSLD
-182 SDQYVFV
+182 ADQYVFV
-189 FDVSGDQPQQK
+189 FDVSGEQPQQK

-208 FAGIAFDP
+208 FAGMAFDP
-216 SGEKFYVGGGKD
+216 SGQKFYLGGGKD
-228 DDIHVYLLKDSTWQ
+228 DNIHVYLLKEGSWQ
-242 EEASAISLAHN
+242 EEASPISLAHN
-253 GGNGLRRKETL
+253 GGNGLVRKETL

-269 VAITAD
+269 LALTAD

-291 IDLSAEIVKQE
+291 VDLSSQIVKQE
-302 LDLRPGKIDSRNQGE
+302 LDLRPGKIDSRHQGE

-324 WVTIKGSEM
+324 WVTIKGSDL

-340 DREVVVVSLKPPA
+340 DREVVVIGLKSPVDYLPDEARAQAPSTSGPA
-353 DELLA
+353 KSEARAHAQPEALA
-358 SNPSQPDA
+358 KSK
-366 PATSAAVVL
+366 AAIL

-387 LLDRAGRHLFVAED
+387 LLDRAGRYLFVAED

-411 QSKKVVKT
+411 RSNKLVKS
-419 IKVGGPADALPDR
+419 IKVAGPGDVLPDR

-445 LAPDERTIYVT
+445 LSPDEHALYVT

-469 SEASAKGEG
+469 SDASSKKDLSSEALAKGEG
-478 TLRPKVLGL
+478 ILQPKIVGL
-487 IPTTFYPNSAAV
+487 IPTTFYPNCVSV
-499 SGDGQRLFVVNGKSL
+499 SGDGQRLYVVNGKSQA
-514 TGPNPGY
+514 GPNPGY
-521 FERKNPNQYVLELLR
+521 FDRKNPNQYVLELLR
-536 SSLLTIPIPN
+536 SSLLTIPIPS

-551 DTTKV
+551 DTTKA

-571 RPLMTYLRRQIKHV
+571 RSLMTYLRRQVKHV

-608 HSLTQFGSAVTP
+608 RSLTQFGLAVTP

-631 LDNFYDP
+631 LDNFYDA

-656 FGVKAVVLSYAKR
+656 FGVKAVVLGYAKR
-669 GMTYDFEGT
+669 GMSYDFEGT
-678 NRDVNVGLP
+678 NRDINMGLS
-687 SLADRVAANP
+687 SLSARVAANP
-697 LTPEDPDV
+697 LNPEDPDL

-743 FFCDLSR
+743 FMCDLSR
-750 YEEPPPDEISLERHP
+750 YEEPPPDQIPLERHP
-765 FEKKLQVAFPTK
+765 FDKKLQVAYPTK
-777 AGLIDRTDPYF
+777 EGLMDRTDPYF
-788 RSFDTAF
+788 RGFDTAF

-806 EFDRFVREGQM
+806 EFDRFVRDGQM

-855 RLVEKV
+855 RLVERV
-861 ATSLFKD
+861 AASPFND
-868 NTLIFVVE
+868 NTIIIVVE

-883 DHVDSHRSTAYV
+883 DHVDAHRSTAYV
-895 VGPFVKQGQV
+895 VGPLVKQGQV

-918 IEDILGTEHLNIH
+918 IEDLLGTEHLNIH

-937 MVEVFDLKQETW
+937 MAEVFDLKQETW
-949 KFKAEASSYL
+949 KFKAQPSDYL
-959 KDTGLPLAD
+959 KDTELPLAN
-968 KTGALHPTHDAAYWA
+968 KTAALHPTHDAAYWA

-996 LGDPN
+996 LGDPES
-1001 AFNRIIWKGLK
+1001 FNRIVWKGLK
-1012 GDVPYPG
+1012 GDVPYPA
-1019 DRGGEQ
+1019 R

>member
-1 MVWLAPHTCRAG
+1 M
-13 FEPQCACL
+13 
-21 PWPLIAVSLALR
+21 
-33 GSITATHINGASL
+33 
-46 CPFLEL
+46 
-52 LGLLDS
+52 
-58 SNSFCFAFSA
+58 
-68 LFCGYS
+68 
-74 IYAMKTKQWVFSL
+74 
-87 TLAGGLFLSSWP
+87 
-99 ASAKEESAITSGPQL
+99 
-114 LPTGQSISPLSLPG
+114 LPTGQSISPLSAPG

-133 LNPGLTDLPDFVA
+133 LNPGLTELPDFVA
-146 GGGITAVLSPDQK
+146 GGGITTVLSPDQK
-159 TLLVQTSGH
+159 TLLALTSGY
-168 NLVNVT
+168 NLVSVT

-200 QVIRVPNT
+200 QVLRVPNT

-216 SGEKFYVGGGKD
+216 SGQKFYVGGGKD
-228 DDIHVYLLKDSTWQ
+228 DNIHIYLLKDGSWQ
-242 EEASAISLAHN
+242 EEASTISLAHN
-253 GGNGLRRKETL
+253 GGNGLRRKETV

-269 VAITAD
+269 LAVTAD

-291 IDLSAEIVKQE
+291 VDLSGEIVRQE
-302 LDLRPGKIDSRNQGE
+302 LDLRPGKIDSRHQGE
-317 AGGEYPF
+317 PGGEYPF
-324 WVTIKGSEM
+324 WVTIKGSEI

-353 DELLA
+353 DDLSANSSDEALVKTPSENNSAKSEALAKASSTSGGAKSELLA
-358 SNPSQPDA
+358 NNPSQPDA

-375 ARIKVAGNPNRM
+375 ARIKVTGNPNRM
-387 LLDRAGRHLFVAED
+387 LLDHAGRHLFVAED

-411 QSKKVVKT
+411 QSNKVVKT
-419 IKVGGPADALPDR
+419 IKAAGPIEALPDR

-445 LAPDERTIYVT
+445 FSPDERTLYVA

-469 SEASAKGEG
+469 SGASEKGDSAEASPKKGSSSEASAKGEE

-487 IPTTFYPNSAAV
+487 IPTTFYPNSVAV

-514 TGPNPGY
+514 TGPNPGF
-521 FERKNPNQYVLELLR
+521 FERKNPNQYALELLR
-536 SSLLTIPIPN
+536 SSLLTVPIPN

-551 DTTKV
+551 DTTKA
-556 VAENNQFSAKPPDSD
+556 VAENNQFSAKSSDSD
-571 RPLMTYLRRQIKHV
+571 HSLVTYLRRQIKHV

-608 HSLTQFGSAVTP
+608 HSLTQFGSAITP

-656 FGVKAVVLSYAKR
+656 FGVKAVVLGYAKR
-669 GMTYDFEGT
+669 GTTYDYEGT
-678 NRDVNVGLP
+678 NRDINIGLA

-750 YEEPPPDEISLERHP
+750 YEEPPPDEIPLERHP
-765 FEKKLQVAFPTK
+765 FEKKLQVAYPTK
-777 AGLIDRTDPYF
+777 AGLMERTDLYF

-795 PDYWREIEWER
+795 PDYWREVEWER

-836 IDGINTPERQQADN
+836 IDGISTPERQQADN

-861 ATSLFKD
+861 AASLFKD

-905 VSQFYTTVNVLRT
+905 VSQFYTTINVLRT

-937 MVEVFDLKQETW
+937 MTEVFDLKQETW
-949 KFKAEASSYL
+949 KFKAEPSSYL

-968 KTGALHPTHDAAYWA
+968 KTGAMRPTHDAAYWA
-983 AATAQ
+983 AATTQ

-996 LGDPN
+996 LGDPD

-1019 DRGGEQ
+1019 DAIVRSEK

>member
-1 MVWLAPHTCRAG
+1 M
-13 FEPQCACL
+13 
-21 PWPLIAVSLALR
+21 
-33 GSITATHINGASL
+33 
-46 CPFLEL
+46 
-52 LGLLDS
+52 
-58 SNSFCFAFSA
+58 
-68 LFCGYS
+68 
-74 IYAMKTKQWVFSL
+74 TKKWVLSL
-87 TLAGGLFLSSWP
+87 TLAGGFCLPTWP
-99 ASAKEESAITSGPQL
+99 VFAKEEPTTTSGGQV
-114 LPTGQSISPLSLPG
+114 LPTGQSISPLSAPG
-128 AKIVD
+128 AKIQE
-133 LNPGLTDLPDFVA
+133 LNPGLADLPSFVA

-159 TLLVQTSGH
+159 TLLVATSGY
-168 NLVNVT
+168 NLVGAT
-174 TGDKKSLD
+174 TGDKKSRET
-182 SDQYVFV
+182 DQYVFV
-189 FDVSGDQPQQK
+189 FDVSGEQPQQK

-216 SGEKFYVGGGKD
+216 SGQKFYLSGGKD
-228 DDIHVYLLKDSTWQ
+228 DNIHVYLLKDGSWQ
-242 EEASAISLAHN
+242 EEASPISLDHD
-253 GGNGLRRKETL
+253 GGNGLPRKETL

-269 VAITAD
+269 LAVTAD
-275 GQTLVVANI
+275 GHILVVANI

-291 IDLSAEIVKQE
+291 IDPSTEILKQE
-302 LDLRPGKIDSRNQGE
+302 LDLRPGKIDSRQQGE

-324 WVTIKGSEM
+324 WVTIKGNEL

-340 DREVVVVSLKPPA
+340 DREVDVVSLKPPV
-353 DELLA
+353 DLLA
-358 SNPSQPDA
+358 QPGA
-366 PATSAAVVL
+366 PAKSDAVVS
-375 ARIKVAGNPNRM
+375 ARIKVPGNPNRM
-387 LLDRAGRHLFVAED
+387 LLDHAGRYLFVAED

-411 QSKKVVKT
+411 QANKVVKS
-419 IKVGGPADALPDR
+419 IKVAGPGDILPDR

-445 LAPDERTIYVT
+445 LSPDERVLYVT
-456 EGGIN
+456 EGGVN
-461 CVAVIDLF
+461 CVAVIDL
-469 SEASAKGEG
+469 SSGLSSEALAKGEASAKEEASAKGG
-478 TLRPKVLGL
+478 KTLQPKVAGL
-487 IPTTFYPNSAAV
+487 IPTTFYPNCVVV
-499 SGDGQRLFVVNGKSL
+499 SGDGQRLYVVNGKSQ

-521 FERKNPNQYVLELLR
+521 FERKNPNQYVLNLLR
-536 SSLLTIPIPN
+536 SSLLTIPVPT
-546 KEQLA
+546 KEQLV
-551 DTTKV
+551 DTTKA
-556 VAENNQFSAKPPDSD
+556 VAENNQFSAKPLDSD
-571 RPLMTYLRRQIKHV
+571 RSLMTYLRRQIKHV

-608 HSLTQFGSAVTP
+608 RSINQFGSAVTP

-656 FGVKAVVLSYAKR
+656 FGVKAVVLSYAER
-669 GMTYDFEGT
+669 GLTYDFEGT
-678 NRDVNVGLP
+678 NRNINIGLP

-697 LTPEDPDV
+697 LTPEDPDL

-714 PDGPNSADEGMGYL
+714 PDGATSAEEGMGYL
-728 WNVALRAGKSVRNYG
+728 WNLALKAGKSVRNYG
-743 FFCDLSR
+743 FFCDVSR
-750 YEEPPPDEISLERHP
+750 YDEPPPEQIPLERHP
-765 FEKKLQVAFPTK
+765 FDKKLQVAYPTK
-777 AGLIDRTDPYF
+777 EPLMERTDLYF
-788 RSFDTAF
+788 RGFDTAF
-795 PDYWREIEWER
+795 PDYWRESEWER
-806 EFDRFVREGQM
+806 EFDRYVRDGEL

-836 IDGINTPERQQADN
+836 IDGVNTPERQQADN

-861 ATSLFKD
+861 ASSPFKD

-937 MVEVFDLKQETW
+937 MAEVFDLKQETW
-949 KFKAEASSYL
+949 KFKAEPSAYL
-959 KDTGLPLAD
+959 KDTGLPLAN
-968 KTGALHPTHDAAYWA
+968 KTGAMHPTHDAAYWA

-996 LGDPN
+996 LGDPD

-1012 GDVPYPG
+1012 GDVPYPT
-1019 DRGGEQ
+1019 R

>member
-1 MVWLAPHTCRAG
+1 
-13 FEPQCACL
+13 
-21 PWPLIAVSLALR
+21 
-33 GSITATHINGASL
+33 
-46 CPFLEL
+46 
-52 LGLLDS
+52 
-58 SNSFCFAFSA
+58 
-68 LFCGYS
+68 
-74 IYAMKTKQWVFSL
+74 MKTKQWVLSL
-87 TLAGGLFLSSWP
+87 TLAGGLLLPSWP
-99 ASAKEESAITSGPQL
+99 ASGKEEPKITSGPQV
-114 LPTGQSISPLSLPG
+114 LPTGQSISPLSVPG
-128 AKIVD
+128 AKILD
-133 LNPGLTDLPDFVA
+133 LNPGLADLPDFVA
-146 GGGITAVLSPDQK
+146 GGGITTVLSPDQK
-159 TLLVQTSGH
+159 TLLALTSGY
-168 NLVNVT
+168 NLVTVT
-174 TGDKKSLD
+174 SGDKKSLD

-200 QVIRVPNT
+200 QLIRISNT
-208 FAGIAFDP
+208 FAGISFDP
-216 SGEKFYVGGGKD
+216 SGQKFYVGGGKD
-228 DDIHVYLLKDSTWQ
+228 DNLHVYLLKDGSWQ

-253 GGNGLRRKETL
+253 GGNGLRRKETV

-269 VAITAD
+269 LAVTAD

-284 QNDSISI
+284 QNDSVSI

-302 LDLRPGKIDSRNQGE
+302 LDLRPGKIDSRHQGE
-317 AGGEYPF
+317 PGGEYPL
-324 WVTIKGSEM
+324 WVTIKGSEI

-340 DREVVVVSLKPPA
+340 DREVVAVSLKPPA
-353 DELLA
+353 DDLSDEALAKASSTSSGAKSELLA
-358 SNPSQPDA
+358 NNPSQPDA

-387 LLDRAGRHLFVAED
+387 LLDHAGRHLFVAED

-411 QSKKVVKT
+411 QSNKIVKT
-419 IKVGGPADALPDR
+419 IKVAGPVDALPDR

-445 LAPDERTIYVT
+445 FSPDERTLYVT

-469 SEASAKGEG
+469 PESAKGEALPKGEG

-487 IPTTFYPNSAAV
+487 IPTTFYPNCVAV
-499 SGDGQRLFVVNGKSL
+499 SGDGQRLFIVNGKSL
-514 TGPNPGY
+514 TGANPGF
-521 FERKNPNQYVLELLR
+521 FERKDPNQYVLELLR
-536 SSLLTIPIPN
+536 SSLLTVPIPN

-556 VAENNQFSAKPPDSD
+556 VADNNQFLAKPPDSD
-571 RPLMTYLRRQIKHV
+571 QSLMTYLRRQIKHV

-608 HSLTQFGSAVTP
+608 HSLTQFGSAITP
-620 NFHHLAQQFVC
+620 NFHHLAQRFVC

-656 FGVKAVVLSYAKR
+656 FGVKAVVLGYAKR
-669 GMTYDFEGT
+669 GTTYDFEGT
-678 NRDVNVGLP
+678 NRDINIGLA

-743 FFCDLSR
+743 FFCDISR
-750 YEEPPPDEISLERHP
+750 YEEPPPDEIPLERHP

-777 AGLIDRTDPYF
+777 AGLIEHTDPYF

-806 EFDRFVREGQM
+806 EFDRFLREGQM

-861 ATSLFKD
+861 AASLFKD

-918 IEDILGTEHLNIH
+918 IEDILGTDHLNIH

-937 MVEVFDLKQETW
+937 MAEVFDLKQETW
-949 KFKAEASSYL
+949 KFKAEPSSYL

-968 KTGALHPTHDAAYWA
+968 KTGAMHPTHDAAYWA

-996 LGDPN
+996 LGDPD

-1012 GDVPYPG
+1012 GDAPYPG
-1019 DRGGEQ
+1019 DAVVRSEK

>member
-1 MVWLAPHTCRAG
+1 
-13 FEPQCACL
+13 
-21 PWPLIAVSLALR
+21 
-33 GSITATHINGASL
+33 
-46 CPFLEL
+46 
-52 LGLLDS
+52 
-58 SNSFCFAFSA
+58 
-68 LFCGYS
+68 
-74 IYAMKTKQWVFSL
+74 MKTKQWVLSL
-87 TLAGGLFLSSWP
+87 TLAGGLLLPSWP
-99 ASAKEESAITSGPQL
+99 ASGKEEPKITSGPQV
-114 LPTGQSISPLSLPG
+114 LPTGQSISPLSVPG
-128 AKIVD
+128 AKILD
-133 LNPGLTDLPDFVA
+133 LNPGLADLPDFVA
-146 GGGITAVLSPDQK
+146 GGGITTVLSPDQK
-159 TLLVQTSGH
+159 TLLALTSGY
-168 NLVNVT
+168 NLVTVT
-174 TGDKKSLD
+174 SGDKKSLD

-200 QVIRVPNT
+200 QLIRISNT
-208 FAGIAFDP
+208 FAGISFDP
-216 SGEKFYVGGGKD
+216 SGQKFYVGGGKD
-228 DDIHVYLLKDSTWQ
+228 DNLHVYLLKDGSWQ

-253 GGNGLRRKETL
+253 GGNGLRRKETV

-269 VAITAD
+269 LAVTAD

-284 QNDSISI
+284 QNDSVSI

-302 LDLRPGKIDSRNQGE
+302 LDLRPGKIDSRHQGE
-317 AGGEYPF
+317 PGGEYPF
-324 WVTIKGSEM
+324 WVTIKGSEI

-340 DREVVVVSLKPPA
+340 DREVVAVSLKPPA
-353 DELLA
+353 DDLSDEALAKASSTSSGAKSELLA
-358 SNPSQPDA
+358 NNPSQPDA

-387 LLDRAGRHLFVAED
+387 LLDHAGRHLFVAED

-411 QSKKVVKT
+411 QSNKIVKT
-419 IKVGGPADALPDR
+419 IKVAGPVDALPDR

-445 LAPDERTIYVT
+445 FSPDERTLYVT

-469 SEASAKGEG
+469 PESAKGEALPKGEG

-487 IPTTFYPNSAAV
+487 IPTTFYPNCVAV
-499 SGDGQRLFVVNGKSL
+499 SGDGQRLFIVNGKSL
-514 TGPNPGY
+514 TGANPGF
-521 FERKNPNQYVLELLR
+521 FERKDPNQYVLELLR
-536 SSLLTIPIPN
+536 SSLLTVPIPN

-556 VAENNQFSAKPPDSD
+556 VADNNQFLAKPPDSD
-571 RPLMTYLRRQIKHV
+571 QSLMTYLRRQIKHV

-608 HSLTQFGSAVTP
+608 HSLTQFGSAITP
-620 NFHHLAQQFVC
+620 NFHHLAQRFVC

-656 FGVKAVVLSYAKR
+656 FGVKAVVLGYAKR
-669 GMTYDFEGT
+669 GTTYDFEGT
-678 NRDVNVGLP
+678 NRDINIGLA

-743 FFCDLSR
+743 FFCDISR
-750 YEEPPPDEISLERHP
+750 YEEPPPDEIPLERHP

-777 AGLIDRTDPYF
+777 AGLIEHTDPYF

-806 EFDRFVREGQM
+806 EFDRFLREGQM

-861 ATSLFKD
+861 AASLFKD

-918 IEDILGTEHLNIH
+918 IEDILGTDHLNIH

-937 MVEVFDLKQETW
+937 MAEVFDLKQETW
-949 KFKAEASSYL
+949 KFKAEPSSYL

-968 KTGALHPTHDAAYWA
+968 KTGAMHPTHDAAYWE

-996 LGDPN
+996 LGDPD

-1012 GDVPYPG
+1012 GDAPYPG
-1019 DRGGEQ
+1019 DAVVRSEK

>member
-1 MVWLAPHTCRAG
+1 
-13 FEPQCACL
+13 
-21 PWPLIAVSLALR
+21 
-33 GSITATHINGASL
+33 
-46 CPFLEL
+46 
-52 LGLLDS
+52 
-58 SNSFCFAFSA
+58 
-68 LFCGYS
+68 
-74 IYAMKTKQWVFSL
+74 MKIKQWVLSL
-87 TLAGGLFLSSWP
+87 TFAGGLFLSLCP
-99 ASAKEESAITSGPQL
+99 ASAKEEPKITSASQV
-114 LPTGQSISPLSLPG
+114 LPTGQSISPLSAPG

-133 LNPGLTDLPDFVA
+133 LNPGLAGLPDFVA

-159 TLLVQTSGH
+159 TLLALTSGY

-174 TGDKKSLD
+174 TGDKKSLN

-200 QVIRVPNT
+200 QLIRVPNT
-208 FAGIAFDP
+208 FAGISFDP
-216 SGEKFYVGGGKD
+216 SGQKFYVGGGKD
-228 DDIHVYLLKDSTWQ
+228 DNIHVYLLKDGSWQ

-253 GGNGLRRKETL
+253 GGNGLGRKETV

-269 VAITAD
+269 LAVTAD

-284 QNDSISI
+284 QNDSVSI

-302 LDLRPGKIDSRNQGE
+302 LDLRPGKIDSHHQGE
-317 AGGEYPF
+317 PGGEYPF
-324 WVTIKGSEM
+324 WITIKGNEI

-340 DREVVVVSLKPPA
+340 DREVVVVSLKPPVDHLSRDSS
-353 DELLA
+353 DEAHAKVLSANSSAQSELPVN
-358 SNPSQPDA
+358 NPSQPDA
-366 PATSAAVVL
+366 PAATSAAVVL
-375 ARIKVAGNPNRM
+375 ARIKVTGNPNRM
-387 LLDRAGRHLFVAED
+387 LLDHAGRHLFVAED
-401 NSDSVDVIDT
+401 NSDSVDVVDT
-411 QSKKVVKT
+411 QSNKVVKT
-419 IKVGGPADALPDR
+419 IKAAGPAEVLPDR

-445 LAPDERTIYVT
+445 LSPDERTLYVT

-461 CVAVIDLF
+461 CVAVVDLS
-469 SEASAKGEG
+469 SEALAKEEG

-487 IPTTFYPNSAAV
+487 VPTTFYPNSVAV
-499 SGDGQRLFVVNGKSL
+499 SGDGHRLFVVNGKSL
-514 TGPNPGY
+514 TGPNPGF
-521 FERKNPNQYVLELLR
+521 FERKDPNQYVLDLLR
-536 SSLLTIPIPN
+536 SSLLTVPIPN

-571 RPLMTYLRRQIKHV
+571 NSLMTYLRHKIKHV

-608 HSLTQFGSAVTP
+608 HSLTQFGSAITP

-656 FGVKAVVLSYAKR
+656 FGVKAVVLGYAKR
-669 GMTYDFEGT
+669 GTTYDFEGT
-678 NRDVNVGLP
+678 NRDINIGLP

-714 PDGPNSADEGMGYL
+714 PDGPDSADEGMGYL

-750 YEEPPPDEISLERHP
+750 YEEPPPDEIPLERHP

-777 AGLIDRTDPYF
+777 AALIERTDPYF

-795 PDYWREIEWER
+795 PDYWREVEWER
-806 EFDRFVREGQM
+806 EFDQFVREGQM

-855 RLVEKV
+855 RLVEKI
-861 ATSLFKD
+861 AASRFKD
-868 NTLIFVVE
+868 NTLIFVIE

-931 TATARP
+931 TATVRP
-937 MVEVFDLKQETW
+937 MAQVFDLKQEVW
-949 KFKAEASSYL
+949 KFQAEPSSYL
-959 KDTGLPLAD
+959 KDTGLPLVD
-968 KTGALHPTHDAAYWA
+968 KTGAMHPTHDAAYWA

-996 LGDPN
+996 LGDPD

-1012 GDVPYPG
+1012 GEVPYPG
-1019 DRGGEQ
+1019 DAVLKSEK

>member
-1 MVWLAPHTCRAG
+1 V
-13 FEPQCACL
+13 
-21 PWPLIAVSLALR
+21 
-33 GSITATHINGASL
+33 
-46 CPFLEL
+46 
-52 LGLLDS
+52 
-58 SNSFCFAFSA
+58 
-68 LFCGYS
+68 
-74 IYAMKTKQWVFSL
+74 
-87 TLAGGLFLSSWP
+87 
-99 ASAKEESAITSGPQL
+99 
-114 LPTGQSISPLSLPG
+114 LPTGQSISPLSVPG

-159 TLLVQTSGH
+159 TLLALTSGH
-168 NLVNVT
+168 NLVTVV

-182 SDQYVFV
+182 GDQYVFV

-208 FAGIAFDP
+208 FAGIAFNP
-216 SGEKFYVGGGKD
+216 SGQKFYLGGGKD
-228 DDIHVYLLKDSTWQ
+228 DDIRVYFLKDNSWQ
-242 EEASAISLAHN
+242 QEPSPISLAHN

-269 VAITAD
+269 LAVTAD
-275 GQTLVVANI
+275 GQTLVATNI

-291 IDLSAEIVKQE
+291 IDLSAEVVKQE
-302 LDLRPGKIDSRNQGE
+302 LDLRPGKIDARHQGE

-340 DREVVVVSLKPPA
+340 DREVVVVSLKSPVDDASDEARAKALPA
-353 DELLA
+353 NSAAKSELR
-358 SNPSQPDA
+358 PDA
-366 PATSAAVVL
+366 PAQPKSSTKSTAVVL
-375 ARIKVAGNPNRM
+375 ARIKVSGNPNRM
-387 LLDRAGRHLFVAED
+387 LLDRAGRYLFVAED
-401 NSDSVDVIDT
+401 NSDSVDIIDT
-411 QSKKVVKT
+411 QSNKIVKS
-419 IKVGGPADALPDR
+419 IEVAGSPDVLPNR
-432 LVHYRGLSPNSLA
+432 LLHYRGLSPNSLA
-445 LAPDERTIYVT
+445 LSPDEHTLYVT

-469 SEASAKGEG
+469 SEASAKGSSSSEASAEG
-478 TLRPKVLGL
+478 RETLRPKIVGL
-487 IPTTFYPNSAAV
+487 IPTTFYPNSVAV
-499 SGDGQRLFVVNGKSL
+499 NEDGQRLYVVNGKSL

-521 FERKNPNQYVLELLR
+521 FERKNANQYVLELLR
-536 SSLLTIPIPN
+536 SSLLTIPIPT

-551 DTTKV
+551 DSTKA
-556 VAENNQFSAKPPDSD
+556 VAENNQFSVVPPDSD
-571 RPLMTYLRRQIKHV
+571 RSLMTDLRRRIKHV
-585 IYIVKENRT
+585 IYVVKENRT
-594 YDQILGDLDRGNGD
+594 YDQVLGDLDRGNGD
-608 HSLTQFGSAVTP
+608 RLLTQFGLAVTP

-631 LDNFYDP
+631 LDNFYDC

-656 FGVKAVVLSYAKR
+656 FGVKAVVLDYARR

-678 NRDVNVGLP
+678 DRDINIGLP

-697 LTPEDPDV
+697 VNPEDADL

-714 PDGPNSADEGMGYL
+714 PDGPTSAEAGLGYL
-728 WNVALRAGKSVRNYG
+728 WDVALRAGKSVRNYG

-750 YEEPPPDEISLERHP
+750 YEEPPPDQIPLERHP
-765 FEKKLQVAFPTK
+765 FDKKLQVAFPDK
-777 AGLIDRTDPYF
+777 AGLMERTDPYF
-788 RSFDTAF
+788 RGFDTAF

-806 EFDRFVREGQM
+806 EFDRFVLDRQL

-861 ATSLFKD
+861 AASPFKD
-868 NTLIFVVE
+868 NTIIFVVE

-883 DHVDSHRSTAYV
+883 DHVDAHRSTAYV

-918 IEDILGTEHLNIH
+918 IEDLLGGTEHLNIH

-937 MVEVFDLKQETW
+937 MAEVFDLKQETW
-949 KFKAEASSYL
+949 KFKAEPSNYL
-959 KDTGLPLAD
+959 KDTELPLAD
-968 KTGALHPTHDAAYWA
+968 KTGEMHPTHDAAYWA
-983 AATAQ
+983 AGTAQ

-996 LGDPN
+996 LGDPD

-1012 GDVPYPG
+1012 GDLPYPG
-1019 DRGGEQ
+1019 DRGSDK

>member
-1 MVWLAPHTCRAG
+1 
-13 FEPQCACL
+13 
-21 PWPLIAVSLALR
+21 
-33 GSITATHINGASL
+33 
-46 CPFLEL
+46 
-52 LGLLDS
+52 
-58 SNSFCFAFSA
+58 
-68 LFCGYS
+68 
-74 IYAMKTKQWVFSL
+74 
-87 TLAGGLFLSSWP
+87 LS
-99 ASAKEESAITSGPQL
+99 
-114 LPTGQSISPLSLPG
+114 
-128 AKIVD
+128 
-133 LNPGLTDLPDFVA
+133 
-146 GGGITAVLSPDQK
+146 
-159 TLLVQTSGH
+159 
-168 NLVNVT
+168 
-174 TGDKKSLD
+174 
-182 SDQYVFV
+182 
-189 FDVSGDQPQQK
+189 
-200 QVIRVPNT
+200 
-208 FAGIAFDP
+208 
-216 SGEKFYVGGGKD
+216 
-228 DDIHVYLLKDSTWQ
+228 
-242 EEASAISLAHN
+242 
-253 GGNGLRRKETL
+253 
-264 PVTAG
+264 
-269 VAITAD
+269 
-275 GQTLVVANI
+275 
-284 QNDSISI
+284 
-291 IDLSAEIVKQE
+291 
-302 LDLRPGKIDSRNQGE
+302 
-317 AGGEYPF
+317 
-324 WVTIKGSEM
+324 
-333 AYVSSLR
+333 
-340 DREVVVVSLKPPA
+340 
-353 DELLA
+353 
-358 SNPSQPDA
+358 
-366 PATSAAVVL
+366 
-375 ARIKVAGNPNRM
+375 
-387 LLDRAGRHLFVAED
+387 
-401 NSDSVDVIDT
+401 
-411 QSKKVVKT
+411 
-419 IKVGGPADALPDR
+419 DR

-445 LAPDERTIYVT
+445 LSPDERTLYVT

-469 SEASAKGEG
+469 SDLSAVALAKEEASAKGDLSSEALAKGEG
-478 TLRPKVLGL
+478 TLRPKMLGL
-487 IPTTFYPNSAAV
+487 IPTTFYPNCVAV

-514 TGPNPGY
+514 TGPNPGF

-536 SSLLTIPIPN
+536 SSLLTIPVLN
-546 KEQLA
+546 QEQLA
-551 DTTKV
+551 DTTKA

-571 RPLMTYLRRQIKHV
+571 HSLMTYLRRQIKHV

-608 HSLTQFGSAVTP
+608 HSLTQFGSAITP

-656 FGVKAVVLSYAKR
+656 FGVKAVVLGYAKR
-669 GMTYDFEGT
+669 GTTYDFEGT
-678 NRDVNVGLP
+678 NRDINIGLA

-750 YEEPPPDEISLERHP
+750 YEEPPPDEIPLERHP

-777 AGLIDRTDPYF
+777 AALIERTDPYF
-788 RSFDTAF
+788 RGFDTAF
-795 PDYWREIEWER
+795 PDYWREVEWER
-806 EFDRFVREGQM
+806 EFGRFVREGQM

-861 ATSLFKD
+861 AASLFND

-937 MVEVFDLKQETW
+937 MAEVFDLKQGAW
-949 KFKAEASSYL
+949 KFKAEPSSYL

-996 LGDPN
+996 LGDPD

-1019 DRGGEQ
+1019 DSR

>member
-1 MVWLAPHTCRAG
+1 M
-13 FEPQCACL
+13 
-21 PWPLIAVSLALR
+21 
-33 GSITATHINGASL
+33 
-46 CPFLEL
+46 
-52 LGLLDS
+52 
-58 SNSFCFAFSA
+58 
-68 LFCGYS
+68 
-74 IYAMKTKQWVFSL
+74 MTKQWVLNL
-87 TLAGGLFLSSWP
+87 TLASGLLLPSWP
-99 ASAKEESAITSGPQL
+99 ASAKEEPLTTSGSQV
-114 LPTGQSISPLSLPG
+114 LPTGQSISPLSAPG
-128 AKIVD
+128 AKIID
-133 LNPGLTDLPDFVA
+133 LNPGLTDLPEFVA
-146 GGGITAVLSPDQK
+146 GGGITTVLSPDQK
-159 TLLVQTSGH
+159 TLLALTSGH
-168 NLVNVT
+168 NLISVAA
-174 TGDKKSLD
+174 GDKKSLD
-182 SDQYVFV
+182 SDQYVFA
-189 FDVSGDQPQQK
+189 FDIFGDQPQQK
-200 QVIRVPNT
+200 QVIRIPNT

-216 SGEKFYVGGGKD
+216 SGEKFYLGGGKD
-228 DDIHVYLLKDSTWQ
+228 DNIHVYLLKAGSWQ
-242 EEASAISLAHN
+242 EAASPIPLGHD

-269 VAITAD
+269 LAVTAD

-291 IDLSAEIVKQE
+291 IDLSKEVVKQE
-302 LDLRPGKIDSRNQGE
+302 LDLRPGKIDSHHQGE

-324 WVTIKGSEM
+324 WVTIKGNEM

-358 SNPSQPDA
+358 RAPSQPA
-366 PATSAAVVL
+366 VSGTSTAVVL

-387 LLDRAGRHLFVAED
+387 LLDHAGRYLFVAED

-411 QSKKVVKT
+411 LSNKVVKT
-419 IKVGGPADALPDR
+419 VRVAGPADALPER

-445 LAPDERTIYVT
+445 LSPDQRTLYVT

-469 SEASAKGEG
+469 SSTSEKGDSSEASAKRGSPSGLSSIALAKEEALAKEG
-478 TLRPKVLGL
+478 TPRPKVLGL
-487 IPTTFYPNSAAV
+487 IPTTFYPNCVAV

-521 FERKNPNQYVLELLR
+521 FDRKNPNQYVLELLR

-556 VAENNQFSAKPPDSD
+556 VAEDNQFSAKPPDSD
-571 RPLMTYLRRQIKHV
+571 RSLMAYLRRQVKHV

-594 YDQILGDLDRGNGD
+594 YDQVLGDLDRGNGD
-608 HSLTQFGSAVTP
+608 RSLTQFGLAITP

-631 LDNFYDP
+631 LDNFYDC

-656 FGVKAVVLSYAKR
+656 FGVKAVVLDYAKR

-678 NRDVNVGLP
+678 NRDINIGLP

-697 LTPEDPDV
+697 VTPEDPDL

-714 PDGPNSADEGMGYL
+714 PDGPNSAEEGMGYL
-728 WNVALRAGKSVRNYG
+728 WDVALRAGKSVRNYG

-750 YEEPPPDEISLERHP
+750 YELPPPEQIPLERHP
-765 FEKKLQVAFPTK
+765 FDKKLQVAYPTK
-777 AGLIDRTDPYF
+777 AGLIERTDPYF

-795 PDYWREIEWER
+795 PDYWRETEWER
-806 EFDRFVREGQM
+806 EFDRFVRDGQM

-855 RLVEKV
+855 RLVEKI
-861 ATSLFKD
+861 ATSIFKD

-895 VGPFVKQGQV
+895 VGPFVKEGQV

-937 MVEVFDLKQETW
+937 MAEVFDLKQETW
-949 KFKAEASSYL
+949 KFKAEPSNYL
-959 KDTGLPLAD
+959 KDTTLPLSN

-996 LGDPN
+996 LGDPD

-1012 GDVPYPG
+1012 GDVPYPVVQE
-1019 DRGGEQ
+1019 R

>member
-1 MVWLAPHTCRAG
+1 
-13 FEPQCACL
+13 
-21 PWPLIAVSLALR
+21 
-33 GSITATHINGASL
+33 
-46 CPFLEL
+46 
-52 LGLLDS
+52 
-58 SNSFCFAFSA
+58 
-68 LFCGYS
+68 
-74 IYAMKTKQWVFSL
+74 MKTKQWVLSL
-87 TLAGGLFLSSWP
+87 TLAGGLLLPSWP
-99 ASAKEESAITSGPQL
+99 ASGKEEPKITSGPQV
-114 LPTGQSISPLSLPG
+114 LPTGQSISPLSVPG
-128 AKIVD
+128 AKILD
-133 LNPGLTDLPDFVA
+133 LNPGLADLPDFVA
-146 GGGITAVLSPDQK
+146 GGGITTVLSPDQK
-159 TLLVQTSGH
+159 TLLALTSGY
-168 NLVNVT
+168 NLVTVT
-174 TGDKKSLD
+174 SGDKKSLD

-200 QVIRVPNT
+200 QLIRISNT
-208 FAGIAFDP
+208 FAGISFDP
-216 SGEKFYVGGGKD
+216 SGQKFYVGGGKD
-228 DDIHVYLLKDSTWQ
+228 DNLHVYLLKDGSWQ

-253 GGNGLRRKETL
+253 GGNGLRRKETV

-269 VAITAD
+269 LAVTAD

-284 QNDSISI
+284 QNDSVSI

-302 LDLRPGKIDSRNQGE
+302 LDLRPGKIDSRHQGE
-317 AGGEYPF
+317 PGGEYPL
-324 WVTIKGSEM
+324 WVTIKGSEI

-340 DREVVVVSLKPPA
+340 DREVVAVSLKPPA
-353 DELLA
+353 DDLSDEALAKASSTSSGAKSELLA
-358 SNPSQPDA
+358 NNPSQPDA

-387 LLDRAGRHLFVAED
+387 LLDHAGRHLFVAED

-411 QSKKVVKT
+411 QSNKIVKT
-419 IKVGGPADALPDR
+419 IKVAGPVDALPDR

-445 LAPDERTIYVT
+445 FSPDERTLYVT

-461 CVAVIDLF
+461 CVTVIDLF
-469 SEASAKGEG
+469 PESAKGEALPKGEG

-487 IPTTFYPNSAAV
+487 IPTTFYPNCVAV
-499 SGDGQRLFVVNGKSL
+499 SGDGQRLFIVNGKSL
-514 TGPNPGY
+514 TGANPGF
-521 FERKNPNQYVLELLR
+521 FERKDPNQYVLELLR
-536 SSLLTIPIPN
+536 SSLLTVPIPN

-556 VAENNQFSAKPPDSD
+556 VADNNQFLAKPPDSD
-571 RPLMTYLRRQIKHV
+571 QSLMTYLRRQIKHV

-608 HSLTQFGSAVTP
+608 HSLTQFGSAITP
-620 NFHHLAQQFVC
+620 NFHHLAQRFVC

-656 FGVKAVVLSYAKR
+656 FGVKAVVLGYAKR
-669 GMTYDFEGT
+669 GTTYDFEGT
-678 NRDVNVGLP
+678 NRDINIGLA

-743 FFCDLSR
+743 FFCDISR
-750 YEEPPPDEISLERHP
+750 YEEPPPDEIPLERHP

-777 AGLIDRTDPYF
+777 AGLIEHTDPYF

-806 EFDRFVREGQM
+806 EFDRFLREGQM

-861 ATSLFKD
+861 AASLFKD

-918 IEDILGTEHLNIH
+918 IEDILGTDHLNIH

-937 MVEVFDLKQETW
+937 MAEVFDLKQETW
-949 KFKAEASSYL
+949 KFKAEPSSYL

-968 KTGALHPTHDAAYWA
+968 KTGAMHPTHDAAYWA

-996 LGDPN
+996 LGDPD

-1012 GDVPYPG
+1012 GDAPYPG
-1019 DRGGEQ
+1019 DAVVRSEK

>member
-1 MVWLAPHTCRAG
+1 M
-13 FEPQCACL
+13 
-21 PWPLIAVSLALR
+21 
-33 GSITATHINGASL
+33 
-46 CPFLEL
+46 
-52 LGLLDS
+52 
-58 SNSFCFAFSA
+58 
-68 LFCGYS
+68 
-74 IYAMKTKQWVFSL
+74 
-87 TLAGGLFLSSWP
+87 
-99 ASAKEESAITSGPQL
+99 TSGRQV
-114 LPTGQSISPLSLPG
+114 LPTGQAISPLSAPG

-146 GGGITAVLSPDQK
+146 GGGITAVLSPDHK
-159 TLLVQTSGH
+159 TLLALTSGH
-168 NLVNVT
+168 NLVSIA
-174 TGDKKSLD
+174 TGDKKSVD

-189 FDVSGDQPQQK
+189 FDISGDEPQPK

-216 SGEKFYVGGGKD
+216 SGQKFYLGGGKD
-228 DDIHVYLLKDSTWQ
+228 DNIHVYSLKDGSWQ
-242 EEASAISLAHN
+242 EAGSPTLLDHN

-269 VAITAD
+269 LAVTAD

-284 QNDSISI
+284 QNDSVSI
-291 IDLSAEIVKQE
+291 IDLSAQIMKQE
-302 LDLRPGKIDSRNQGE
+302 LDLRPGKIDSRHQGE

-324 WVTIKGSEM
+324 WVAIKGSEM

-353 DELLA
+353 DDLSDEALTKTLAKNGAAKSELLA
-358 SNPSQPDA
+358 RARSEPDA
-366 PATSAAVVL
+366 TPKSSAVVL

-387 LLDRAGRHLFVAED
+387 LLDSSGRYLFVAED
-401 NSDSVDVIDT
+401 NSDTVDVIDT
-411 QSKKVVKT
+411 QSNKIVKS
-419 IKVGGPADALPDR
+419 IKVAGPSDVLPDR
-432 LVHYRGLSPNSLA
+432 LLHYRGFSPNSLA
-445 LAPDERTIYVT
+445 LSPDQHSLYVT
-456 EGGIN
+456 EGGVN

-469 SEASAKGEG
+469 SQTSAKGGSPSDRSAVALAKEEG
-478 TLRPKVLGL
+478 LAKGQNMQPKVVGL
-487 IPTTFYPNSAAV
+487 IPTTFYPNSVAV
-499 SGDGQRLFVVNGKSL
+499 SGDGQRLYVLNGKSV

-521 FERKNPNQYVLELLR
+521 FDRKNPDQYVLELLR
-536 SSLLTIPIPN
+536 SSLLTIPLPTT
-546 KEQLA
+546 EQLA

-556 VAENNQFSAKPPDSD
+556 VADNNQFSAKAPDSD
-571 RPLMTYLRRQIKHV
+571 RFLMSYLHRWIKHV
-585 IYIVKENRT
+585 IYVVKENRT
-594 YDQILGDLDRGNGD
+594 YDQVLGDLDRGNGD
-608 HSLTQFGSAVTP
+608 RSLTQFGSAITP
-620 NFHHLAQQFVC
+620 NFHQLAQQFVC
-631 LDNFYDP
+631 LDNFYDS

-656 FGVKAVVLSYAKR
+656 FGVKAVVLDYAKR

-678 NRDVNVGLP
+678 DRDINIGLP

-697 LTPEDPDV
+697 VTPEDPDL
-705 LPGTADVAA
+705 LPGPADVAA
-714 PDGPNSADEGMGYL
+714 PDGPTTAEEGMGYL
-728 WNVALRAGKSVRNYG
+728 WNVALRAGKTVRNYG

-750 YEEPPPDEISLERHP
+750 YEQPPPDQIPLERHP
-765 FEKKLQVAFPTK
+765 FDKKLQVAYPTK
-777 AGLIDRTDPYF
+777 AELIERTDPYF
-788 RSFDTAF
+788 RGFDAAF

-806 EFDRFVREGQM
+806 EFDRFAREGQM

-836 IDGINTPERQQADN
+836 IDGVNTPERQQADN

-895 VGPFVKQGQV
+895 VGPLVKQGQV

-937 MVEVFDLKQETW
+937 MAEVFDLKQETW
-949 KFKAEASSYL
+949 KFKAEPSNYL
-959 KDTGLPLAD
+959 KDTGLPLAN
-968 KTGALHPTHDAAYWA
+968 KTGAMHPTHDAAYWA

-996 LGDPN
+996 LRDPD
-1001 AFNRIIWKGLK
+1001 AFNRGIWKGLK
-1012 GDVPYPG
+1012 GDVPYPS
-1019 DRGGEQ
+1019 DAR